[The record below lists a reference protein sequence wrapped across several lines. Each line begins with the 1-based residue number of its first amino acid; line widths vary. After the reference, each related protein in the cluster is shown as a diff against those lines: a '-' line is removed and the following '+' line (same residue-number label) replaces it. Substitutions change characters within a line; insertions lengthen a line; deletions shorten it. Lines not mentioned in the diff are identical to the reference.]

1 MNVLIITLTDDP
13 FDPPGE
19 NRYGGAQRFM
29 FDLGR
34 HLVRRGHTVLFV
46 TRQSRPGK
54 PLHQTFGSRCQIRRF
69 PVGSQDE
76 VSHHDLWTYQEEIE
90 TLVGGLVSGER
101 RFDSVL
107 SFSWLSGL
115 AAIETGIH
123 PHVHHIL
130 SLGRVRRALN
140 EHPHPSDD
148 ARDHG
153 EVQVF
158 MKADRLICV
167 CRDEFESLTSLYPEI
182 DARKGRIVPYGIDG
196 DVFYPRPC
204 DADDYVRRQAEG
216 YPEGT

>member
-34 HLVRRGHTVLFV
+34 HLVRGGHFVLFV

-54 PLHQTFGSRCQIRRF
+54 PLRQTFGSRCEIRRF
-69 PVGSQDE
+69 PIGPSHE
-76 VSHHDLWTYQEEIE
+76 LSHHDLWSHADEIQTRVCE
-90 TLVGGLVSGER
+90 IVQSAKP
-101 RFDSVL
+101 FDSVL

-115 AAIETGIH
+115 AAIASGLR

-130 SLGRVRRALN
+130 SLGRVRRTLK
-140 EHPHPSDD
+140 ESPHASDE
-148 ARDHG
+148 ARDRG
-153 EVQVF
+153 EVHVF
-158 MKADRLICV
+158 TKADRLICV
-167 CRDEFESLTSLYPEI
+167 CRDEFQSLVTLYPEI
-182 DARKGRIVPYGIDG
+182 DAAKSRIVPYATDG
-196 DVFYPRPC
+196 DVFYRRPC

-216 YPEGT
+216 LTQRD